1 MESDSANNLKQEIC
15 WFCKKG
21 RHSECMKKIP
31 IDVKSDGPHD
41 FHLIPNWLIVN
52 VPININNS

>member
-1 MESDSANNLKQEIC
+1 MELNSTNDSSQQIC

-31 IDVKSDGPHD
+31 IDVKSDWPHD
-41 FHLIPNWLIVN
+41 CSF
-52 VPININNS
+52 NSKMVLCECVH

>member
-1 MESDSANNLKQEIC
+1 MGLNSTNDSSQQIC

-41 FHLIPNWLIVN
+41 CSFNSKLVN
-52 VPININNS
+52 CKCAH